1 MNSIFDK
8 GSTSFGDSYDDFS
21 DFLEKE
27 DVIESDR
34 KFGAINFTQEVNNK
48 LNIIDYGIFSKT
60 KESTLIESTNK
71 YNTFTEDRSI
81 ATATNN
87 QLAMGSFNAVLCQ
100 IIKTSGI

>member
-1 MNSIFDK
+1 MNFIFDK

-21 DFLEKE
+21 GFLEKE

-34 KFGAINFTQEVNNK
+34 KFGAINC
-48 LNIIDYGIFSKT
+48 GIFSKT
-60 KESTLIESTNK
+60 KESTLTESTNK

>member
-8 GSTSFGDSYDDFS
+8 GTTTFEDSYDDFS

-48 LNIIDYGIFSKT
+48 LNTTGYGIFSKT
-60 KESTLIESTNK
+60 KISCCP
-71 YNTFTEDRSI
+71 
-81 ATATNN
+81 A
-87 QLAMGSFNAVLCQ
+87 
-100 IIKTSGI
+100 